1 MRRKDLRKSEAK
13 KKNTDSL
20 NVRLGKKKRLV
31 IFFSI
36 QKKST
41 VAVAFFFLRLA
52 LTQEDG
58 TYNNTTTKSV
68 SVAQR
73 YTFPVTLFSLTL
85 ALALSLSLLHLLH
98 SSRFPKEHWEKKRK
112 RVGLSFAFQGTPMYN
127 AY

>member
-20 NVRLGKKKRLV
+20 NVRLGKKKKACY
-31 IFFSI
+31 FFFRS
-36 QKKST
+36 KKR
-41 VAVAFFFLRLA
+41 APLLLRFFFLRLA

-85 ALALSLSLLHLLH
+85 ALALSLSL
-98 SSRFPKEHWEKKRK
+98 SCIFYIQVVFQKSIGKKK
-112 RVGLSFAFQGTPMYN
+112 GKGLG
-127 AY
+127 